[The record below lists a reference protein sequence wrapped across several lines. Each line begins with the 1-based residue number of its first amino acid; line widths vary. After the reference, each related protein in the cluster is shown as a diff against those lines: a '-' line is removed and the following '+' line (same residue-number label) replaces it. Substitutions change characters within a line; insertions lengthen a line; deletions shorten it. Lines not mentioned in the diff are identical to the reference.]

1 MGVHGGGTGTHNL
14 TVCVSYVLQYNVL
27 QYNVFKASC
36 LSQTMWSTTYKEFPS
51 GCSIALDSTHAKIL
65 THVKTGRNG
74 NQETFGRGQTKFH
87 SSQNAIWQLHK
98 SDSYTNMNMK
108 YFSRSW
114 RAHKCEQ
121 KVQIC
126 VLCRGNLK
134 VVPSFNKYCR
144 KPCSIYEWQ
153 CATLLYTPVYKHTAI
168 HTCTSKIWEDPQ
180 EGVWEKGALS
190 NDRSS
195 WQLHRGGYVLLCT
208 LMYSS

>member
-1 MGVHGGGTGTHNL
+1 
-14 TVCVSYVLQYNVL
+14 
-27 QYNVFKASC
+27 
-36 LSQTMWSTTYKEFPS
+36 MWSAKYKEYPS
-51 GCSIALDSTHAKIL
+51 GCSIALNSTHAKIL

-121 KVQIC
+121 KIQIC

-195 WQLHRGGYVLLCT
+195 CFCNCQHQR
-208 LMYSS
+208 